1 MGLPHDF
8 EIDLWSVAVTLY
20 ETYTGRI
27 MFPGKSN
34 NQMLK
39 YAMDLHGKFHNK
51 LIRKAEFK
59 DQHFDQNCSFL
70 YHEIDKLTQRVSSP
84 AVCTLTDHN
93 IAISGQGDCAAG
105 DQANA

>member
-39 YAMDLHGKFHNK
+39 YVMDLHGKFHNK
-51 LIRKAEFK
+51 LIRKAQFK
-59 DQHFDQNCSFL
+59 DQHFDMNCSFL
-70 YHEIDKLTQRVSSP
+70 YHEVDKLTQRVSSL
-84 AVCTLTDHN
+84 A
-93 IAISGQGDCAAG
+93 SGADPSYCHFRTR
-105 DQANA
+105 